1 MVMLESLVPEDHL
14 LRRIDAVIEFY
25 IVRDK
30 VRQLYCSDNG
40 RPAVDLVVLFKL
52 LFIGYLFGIRSERQL
67 VKEVQVNVA
76 YRRFLGFGLTD
87 KIPDACTINQ
97 NRRRRFLEST
107 IYQDIFDEIVEQAQ
121 SHGLV
126 SGRILYADSTHLK
139 ASANE
144 DTFDVQRVEVEP
156 LDYLEALDQAID
168 EDRSVEKR
176 VRKRCQVCF
185 SESYGWS
192 VISCTGRFCYR
203 SHEAA

>member
-1 MVMLESLVPEDHL
+1 MLETLVPEDHL

-30 VRQLYCSDNG
+30 VRHFYCTDNG

-76 YRRFLGFGLTD
+76 YRWFLGFGLTD
-87 KIPDACTINQ
+87 KIPDACTIKK

-107 IYQDIFDEIVEQAQ
+107 IYQNIFDQIVEQAQ
-121 SHGLV
+121 SRRLV

-144 DTFDVQRVEVEP
+144 HKFDVQRVEVEP
-156 LDYLEALDQAID
+156 PDYLEALDQAID
-168 EDRSVEKR
+168 EDRSVEKG
-176 VRKRCQVCF
+176 VRSIFLTQKNNPDTF
-185 SESYGWS
+185 
-192 VISCTGRFCYR
+192 FLFDR
-203 SHEAA
+203 SITKLHR